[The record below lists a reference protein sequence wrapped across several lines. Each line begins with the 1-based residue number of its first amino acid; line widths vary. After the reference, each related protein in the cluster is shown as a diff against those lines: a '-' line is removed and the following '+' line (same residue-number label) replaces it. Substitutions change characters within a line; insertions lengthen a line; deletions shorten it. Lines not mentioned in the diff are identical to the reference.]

1 MSASTQARPGRLL
14 WWVCVLAGILSCQH
28 ATPLP
33 APEDECT
40 SAPDFVPIDSAPQVV
55 RAPQPQYPDS
65 ARQAGLQGKVLIKAL
80 LNKKGE
86 VTQVEILESDAEIF
100 NLPVLDAVT
109 QWLFTPALQAG
120 QPVCVWVTIP
130 FLFKP

>member
-40 SAPDFVPIDSAPQVV
+40 SAPQVV

-100 NLPVLDAVT
+100 NQPVLDAVT